1 MSGDLTEKHA
11 SIPPQQKAE
20 PGSFQAPAPIRVM
33 VVDDH
38 EMVRHGLR
46 FLLRENAQLKIVG
59 VAGDGY
65 HALELAAQVRPHVAL
80 VDINL
85 PVMDGIELCRRLIA
99 DDPSLAV
106 IMLTAIS
113 EARQIEK
120 CIKAGA
126 RGYIL
131 KDVDRFR
138 LGGIIKTVTL
148 GGSVID
154 HRVMSQVPLTSANH
168 GDRHHGLSAQQLN
181 ILKHISDGFSNKE
194 IGAKL
199 SLSEN
204 TIKHYVQE
212 ILEAIDAKNRS
223 EAAIIALRKGWI

>member
-11 SIPPQQKAE
+11 GIPPQLKAE
-20 PGSFQAPAPIRVM
+20 PTPFQAPTPIRVIL
-33 VVDDH
+33 VDDH

-46 FLLRENAQLKIVG
+46 FLLRENVQLKLVG

-65 HALELAAQVRPHVAL
+65 YALELAAQVRPHVAL
-80 VDINL
+80 VDINM
-85 PVMDGIELCRRLIA
+85 PVMDGIELCRRLLA

-106 IMLTAIS
+106 IMLTAVN

-126 RGYIL
+126 RGYLL

-138 LGGIIKTVTL
+138 LSGIIRTVTL

-154 HRVMSQVPLTSANH
+154 HRIMSQVAFTGDNH
-168 GDRHHGLSAQQLN
+168 EDRQHDLSVQQLT
-181 ILKHISDGFSNKE
+181 ILKHISDGLSNKE
-194 IGAKL
+194 IGMKL

-212 ILEAIDAKNRS
+212 ILDTIDAKNRS
-223 EAAIIALRKGWI
+223 EAAIIALRRGWI

>member
-1 MSGDLTEKHA
+1 MFLGELCLCQSLAYST
-11 SIPPQQKAE
+11 
-20 PGSFQAPAPIRVM
+20 
-33 VVDDH
+33 
-38 EMVRHGLR
+38 RHQR
-46 FLLRENAQLKIVG
+46 HRTNSSQLIIVG

-120 CIKAGA
+120 CVTGGA

-131 KDVDRFR
+131 KGVDRFR
-138 LGGIIKTVTL
+138 LGGKIKTVTL

-154 HRVMSQVPLTSANH
+154 HRVISQVPLTSANH
-168 GDRHHGLSAQQLN
+168 GDRHHGLERPTA
-181 ILKHISDGFSNKE
+181 
-194 IGAKL
+194 
-199 SLSEN
+199 
-204 TIKHYVQE
+204 
-212 ILEAIDAKNRS
+212 
-223 EAAIIALRKGWI
+223 

>member
-1 MSGDLTEKHA
+1 L
-11 SIPPQQKAE
+11 I
-20 PGSFQAPAPIRVM
+20 
-33 VVDDH
+33 
-38 EMVRHGLR
+38 
-46 FLLRENAQLKIVG
+46 IVG

-65 HALELAAQVRPHVAL
+65 HALELGAQVRPHVAL

-138 LGGIIKTVTL
+138 LGGKI
-148 GGSVID
+148 
-154 HRVMSQVPLTSANH
+154 
-168 GDRHHGLSAQQLN
+168 
-181 ILKHISDGFSNKE
+181 
-194 IGAKL
+194 
-199 SLSEN
+199 
-204 TIKHYVQE
+204 
-212 ILEAIDAKNRS
+212 
-223 EAAIIALRKGWI
+223 